1 MGFALPFRRG
11 VNGFF
16 TIPVALAAVNAA
28 EPLIFKYIFDG
39 LGMHPQMRVLLIGV
53 GSLLGLGL
61 FRELASG
68 FTNWLTW
75 QTRLGIHY
83 ALLETVVERLHR
95 MPLSFHRQEGGG
107 AIMTKLD
114 RGIQGFI
121 TALSQLLFNVFPAIL
136 YLGISVVI
144 MFKLDWRLAL
154 IVIYFAPLPAL
165 IATVAGPEQTRRER
179 TLLDRWAKIYS
190 RFNEVLSGIVTV
202 RSFSMEDAEKKRF
215 LDDVWQANQVVI
227 QGVGVDTGLGAATN
241 LVVTFARIAAIAL
254 GGLLVLRG
262 QITLGT
268 LVAFLGYV
276 GGLFG
281 PVQGLTGIYQ
291 TLQRAYVSL
300 DDIFTIL
307 DGQDT
312 LGDAAEARELTG
324 VRGEVVF
331 DQVRFSYEQ
340 RMRPILEGIDL
351 AVKPGQTVAIVG
363 PSGAGKSTMMALLMR
378 FYDPNDG
385 CIRLD
390 GQDLRTLKQ

>member
-1 MGFALPFRRG
+1 MGFALPYRRAVG
-11 VNGFF
+11 
-16 TIPVALAAVNAA
+16 TILLITLALAAVNAA
-28 EPLIFKYIFDG
+28 EPLILKYIFDG
-39 LGMHPQMRVLLIGV
+39 LSLPPQTRALLIGIGCLV
-53 GSLLGLGL
+53 GLGV
-61 FRELASG
+61 FREIASG

-83 ALLETVVERLHR
+83 ALLETVIERLHR
-95 MPLSFHRQEGGG
+95 MPLGLHHTEGVG

-121 TALSQLLFNVFPAIL
+121 NALSQILFNVFPAVL
-136 YLGISVVI
+136 YLVISVFV

-154 IVIYFAPLPAL
+154 MVLYFAPLPAL
-165 IATVAGPEQTRRER
+165 IATVAGPEQNRRER

-215 LDDVWQANQVVI
+215 LNDVRQANDVI
-227 QGVGVDTGLGAATN
+227 IHGVGIDTGLGAATN
-241 LVVTFARIAAIAL
+241 LVVTFARIASIAL
-254 GGLLVLRG
+254 GGMLVLRG

-291 TLQRAYVSL
+291 TLQRASVSL
-300 DDIFTIL
+300 DEIFAIL
-307 DGQDT
+307 DVQEH
-312 LGDAAEARELTG
+312 LGDAPDARELTE
-324 VRGEVVF
+324 VRGEVLFQGVK
-331 DQVRFSYEQ
+331 FSYEQ
-340 RMRPILEGIDL
+340 RLRPILDGIDL

-390 GQDLRTLKQ
+390 GQD